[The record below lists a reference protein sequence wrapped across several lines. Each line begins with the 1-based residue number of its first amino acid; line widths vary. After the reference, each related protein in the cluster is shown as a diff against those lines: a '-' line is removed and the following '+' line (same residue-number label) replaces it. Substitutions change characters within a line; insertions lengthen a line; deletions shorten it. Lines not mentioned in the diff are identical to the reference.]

1 MLQNTSAHTYQNMPL
16 AVKVFTLEGQQ
27 GGYGGTRPPGEARVS
42 TACYTE
48 IEEGRG
54 MSIIER
60 DGQALVCG
68 R

>member
-1 MLQNTSAHTYQNMPL
+1 MLI
-16 AVKVFTLEGQQ
+16 AVTVITLEGQQ
-27 GGYGGTRPPGEARVS
+27 GGYEGTRPLGEARVS
-42 TACYTE
+42 TMGYSE
-48 IEEGRG
+48 MEEGWR